1 MVSEANHDL
10 VMRSS
15 TLQVRHIYMVDAPTY
30 VLLTVVLPFETPLP
44 WLPTSS
50 SERKGPEVPR
60 FRLRPVRFGTVTL
73 SRRLFVLTGVD
84 SKRLAK
90 GSSGRNETDM
100 SFLSSS
106 SPSALVV
113 VSNRDRKP

>member
-1 MVSEANHDL
+1 
-10 VMRSS
+10 
-15 TLQVRHIYMVDAPTY
+15 MVDASTY

-73 SRRLFVLTGVD
+73 SRRLFVWAQRDGYEFLELIVTLGVGRGFQ
-84 SKRLAK
+84 SRSQALRRL
-90 GSSGRNETDM
+90 
-100 SFLSSS
+100 LV
-106 SPSALVV
+106 SPKAVGTAISADLAQF
-113 VSNRDRKP
+113 DRPT